1 MSIPVPL
8 AELAEAMARYGF
20 AYLLTADGG
29 RPHAVAV
36 NPVIEGDELVMGGG
50 RRTRAH
56 AGAQPEVALVWP
68 PVEVG
73 GYSLIV
79 DGSATVEGEQVRVRP
94 SHAVL
99 HRPADRAAPVT
110 EGACGNDCLP
120 VEL

>member
-8 AELAEAMARYGF
+8 AELAEAMGRYGF

-36 NPVIEGDELVMGGG
+36 TPVIDGEDLVTSAG
-50 RRTRAH
+50 RRTCAH
-56 AGAQPEVALVWP
+56 ASAQPEVALVWP
-68 PVEVG
+68 PTEAG

-79 DGSATVEGEQVRVRP
+79 DGTASVSGEQVRIRP

-99 HRPADRAAPVT
+99 HRPADHAGATVA
-110 EGACGNDCLP
+110 GACGNDCVP